1 MDYAIR
7 YAIGKKLQKMTNHV
21 IARFSTLSTGLST
34 PDYVNALCS
43 GYAKLIYITFVKG
56 KIQVILHEI
65 HTYGKRTPARRG
77 PLFAAPDRKAHSGRG
92 ERPGAS
98 FSPGRLQFPAHL
110 CYDKEEEI
118 YKTYPR

>member
-1 MDYAIR
+1 MYYAIR
-7 YAIGKKLQKMTNHV
+7 YAAGKKLQKMTNHV

-34 PDYVNALCS
+34 PDYVNAPCS

-65 HTYGKRTPARRG
+65 RAPQKRTPAHRG
-77 PLFAAPDRKAHSGRG
+77 PFFIVLNGKAHSGR
-92 ERPGAS
+92 EESPGAS

-110 CYDKEEEI
+110 CYDKGEKTS
-118 YKTYPR
+118 KTYPR